1 MADGDDGG
9 EGPAALLGEL
19 VRLSTAVSE
28 VLARELGLSLR
39 DLAALHHLVGRDPRG
54 PADLAR
60 ELGISTAS
68 ATVMVDRLEQ
78 AGCVQ
83 RRPDP
88 DDRRRI
94 VVEATA
100 EMAER
105 SRRAVE
111 PMSHALARLDS
122 TMAAQQREHVVR
134 YLTDAVTTVHHFL
147 SDSGGASRSSE

>member
-1 MADGDDGG
+1 MADDEG
-9 EGPAALLGEL
+9 EADGPAALLGEL
-19 VRLSTAVSE
+19 VRLSTAVGE

-78 AGCVQ
+78 AGCVR

-88 DDRRRI
+88 ADRRRV

-111 PMSHALARLDS
+111 PMSLSLAGLDS
-122 TMAAQQREHVVR
+122 TMTTQQREHVAR
-134 YLTDAVTTVHHFL
+134 YLADAATTIRNFL
-147 SDSGGASRSSE
+147 SDSGRADRSAE

>member
-1 MADGDDGG
+1 MADEDGG
-9 EGPAALLGEL
+9 DGPAALLGEL

-68 ATVMVDRLEQ
+68 ATVMVDRLER
-78 AGCVQ
+78 AGCVR
-83 RRPDP
+83 RRPDS
-88 DDRRRI
+88 DDRRRV

-105 SRRAVE
+105 SHRAVE
-111 PMSHALARLDS
+111 PMSHALARLDA
-122 TMAAQQREHVVR
+122 TMTVQEREYVAR
-134 YLTDAVTTVHHFL
+134 YLADAATTVRNFL
-147 SDSGGASRSSE
+147 SDSGPAGRSAE